1 LFWHS
6 IRLQRAIPALL
17 LVLALAAG
25 CVTAGAQQRTP
36 QEAVAQ
42 VDAAVRQRA
51 ERLAS
56 YIVVEHYAIY
66 RGSEQSR
73 PVAEM
78 TVKATFRHESGKSYQ
93 ILSESGSGAVLRFG
107 LHPLLEHERELNQ
120 PRNRELSLF
129 TSANYRMEPRP
140 GTEQRNGRNCTVISI
155 FPRRHGTNLL
165 KGTLWV
171 DSQDGSIVHV
181 EGVGSKNPSLL
192 SGPARMTRDYAPQQG
207 FTMALHARAE
217 SDTFMFGRI
226 VVVIDY
232 SDYKIETA
240 SAR

>member
-1 LFWHS
+1 MPVLF
-6 IRLQRAIPALL
+6 
-17 LVLALAAG
+17 LALAAG
-25 CVTAGAQQRTP
+25 CCVAAYAQPRTP
-36 QEAVAQ
+36 QETVAQ

-51 ERLAS
+51 EHIS
-56 YIVVEHYAIY
+56 GYTVMEHYAIY

-78 TVKATFRHESGKSYQ
+78 TVKTTFRRETGKSYQ
-93 ILSESGSGAVLRFG
+93 ILSESGSGAVLRLG

-120 PRNRELSLF
+120 PKNREQSLF

-140 GTEQRNGRNCTVISI
+140 GSEQKNGRNCTVIGIS
-155 FPRRHGTNLL
+155 PRRRGANLL

-207 FTMALHARAE
+207 FAMATHARAE
-217 SDTFMFGRI
+217 SDSFMFGRI

-232 SDYKIETA
+232 SDYKIEA
-240 SAR
+240 APAH